1 MLLHI
6 CVIFLSHYMI
16 TGPPAAPIIEVTAM
30 QRSVIIEW
38 FTPFSLIPITQYTV
52 EITTDGVIVNTQL
65 LEPSDP
71 PLINSVTIQS
81 LDPFTLYVAT
91 VIVVNRAGSN
101 NASSQFTTLQAG
113 MLIAISHDSHVIIH
127 FL

>member
-1 MLLHI
+1 
-6 CVIFLSHYMI
+6 MI
-16 TGPPAAPIIEVTAM
+16 SGPPAAPIIEVTAM

-71 PLINSVTIQS
+71 PLINNVTIQS

-91 VIVVNRAGSN
+91 VTVVNRAGSN

-113 MLIAISHDSHVIIH
+113 MLIELSHDSHVIIH